1 VKSAVAW
8 YELQPGF
15 AANFHITEDGKYF
28 GANKTSRDISNEV
41 DLAHLKKLRSQADAV
56 VIGGSTARS
65 EGYKKSKNF
74 ETYVFTRGPNDGEL
88 HALHF
93 SCEAEL
99 VSHIANLKS
108 IHKRVLSECGPALL
122 NKFLELRAVD
132 QLFLTVTFT
141 GVPTQQST
149 ERIASQVLRLSE
161 YQIEQFEAIENSAVT
176 FWRRA

>member
-1 VKSAVAW
+1 MKSPVAW
-8 YELQPGF
+8 YELKPGF
-15 AANFHITEDGKYF
+15 AANFHMTEDGKYF

-56 VIGGSTARS
+56 VIGGSTARN

-93 SCEAEL
+93 SSEAEL
-99 VSHIANLKS
+99 VGHIANLKS
-108 IHKRVLSECGPALL
+108 IHTRVLSECGPALL
-122 NKFLELRAVD
+122 NKFLELGVVE

-141 GVPTQQST
+141 GVPTQQSI
-149 ERIASQVLRLSE
+149 ERIASQVLGLGE
-161 YQIEQFEAIENSAVT
+161 YHMEQFEAIDNSAVT
-176 FWRRA
+176 LWRRA

>member
-1 VKSAVAW
+1 MKSAVAW

-93 SCEAEL
+93 SSEAEL
-99 VSHIANLKS
+99 VGHIANLKS

-141 GVPTQQST
+141 GVPTQQSI
-149 ERIASQVLRLSE
+149 ERIASRVLSLGE
-161 YQIEQFEAIENSAVT
+161 YQIEQFEAIDNSAVT
-176 FWRRA
+176 LWRRA